1 MGETKRVKIQSIE
14 QSSIHRK
21 MGIAFLIMSLLPI
34 VVMLYLVQFPLQEV
48 LTPAWV
54 SYIHWLIFLMVCASL
69 TGYWLNHRIASAVSS
84 MTKDVKAI
92 VEGGEL
98 SKIIVARDETQEIGE
113 LVKTFNRIT
122 KDLEQKITALEQSKR
137 LIQDLFQKVGTAI
150 TSAEK
155 IDNLLMLVVEAM
167 VNALEAES
175 GLLML
180 QDEEG
185 QEIRTKLAYGVHR
198 ELLLQLAVKNGEGA
212 LGWVAAKGKTLAIS
226 SSTPDFRF
234 DPAEIGAPYRSLM
247 MVPLRYQG
255 RVLGL
260 IGVINKKCGHGFSK
274 DDELLLE
281 NVTDQVAVAIE
292 NSRLNANA
300 EKTYFETISALAIA
314 VEAKD
319 AYTRGHL
326 KRVSDYVEKLAREM
340 EFDQKT
346 IQMMKD
352 GAFLHDIGKI
362 AIPDSILLKPGKLIS
377 EEMEIMKDHTII
389 GENII
394 APLSSFKE
402 LRSMVRHHQEWFD
415 GTGYPDHLK
424 GEAIPIS
431 ARILSVADVYDA
443 LTTDRPYR
451 KALSHE
457 VASKMMSNEAG
468 THFDPRVVN
477 LFFKV
482 VHGVG
487 ETHRFAA

>member
-1 MGETKRVKIQSIE
+1 MGEIKWAKIQSIE
-14 QSSIHRK
+14 KSGVHRK
-21 MGIAFLIMSLLPI
+21 MGIAFLMMSLVPI
-34 VVMLYLVQFPLQEV
+34 MVMLYLVQYPLQEM
-48 LTPAWV
+48 LTPSWI
-54 SYIHWLIFLMVCASL
+54 SYIHWLIFLMICASL
-69 TGYWLNHRIASAVSS
+69 TGYWLNRRIASAVSS
-84 MTKDVKAI
+84 MAKDAKEI
-92 VEGGEL
+92 VQGGDL
-98 SKIIVARDETQEIGE
+98 RRTLTARDEAQEIGE
-113 LVKTFNRIT
+113 LVRAFNRIT
-122 KDLEQKITALEQSKR
+122 KDLEHKITALEQSKR

-155 IDNLLMLVVEAM
+155 IDNLLTLAIEAM

-180 QDEEG
+180 QEEEG
-185 QEIRTKLAYGVHR
+185 SQVKTKLACGLHR
-198 ELLLQLAVKNGEGA
+198 EALLGLVIKKGEGA
-212 LGWVAAKGKTLAIS
+212 LGWVVAKGKTLTVTS
-226 SSTPDFRF
+226 SAPDFRF

-247 MVPLRYQG
+247 AVPLRYQG
-255 RVLGL
+255 RILGL
-260 IGVINKKCGHGFSK
+260 IGVINKKHRHGFGK

-281 NVTDQVAVAIE
+281 NVADQVAVAVE
-292 NSRLNANA
+292 NSRLNASA

-326 KRVSDYVEKLAREM
+326 KRVSDYVERLAREM
-340 EFDQKT
+340 GFDPKV

-352 GAFLHDIGKI
+352 GAFLHDLGKI
-362 AIPDSILLKPGKLIS
+362 AIPDSILLKPGKLTP
-377 EEMEIMKDHTII
+377 EEMEIMKDHTVI

-402 LRSMVRHHQEWFD
+402 LRVMVRHHQEWFN

-424 GEAIPIS
+424 GDAISIS
-431 ARILSVADVYDA
+431 ARILAVADVYDA

-457 VASKMMSNEAG
+457 TAAKMMQDEAG
-468 THFDPRVVN
+468 THFDPKVVD

-482 VHGVG
+482 IHSVG
-487 ETHRFAA
+487 EARRFAA